1 MTKNRRFK
9 IGCLSLAIG
18 SALAGQAVAQ
28 DVAQQSD
35 MVKSVTNP
43 NTRFDS
49 AGVSQSDF
57 GGTGL
62 LQMPTARMARSGE
75 FNLNYRDNEEYRRYS
90 VSLQLFDWL
99 ETTVRYTD
107 TRTMPYSLSYEF
119 SGNQTHKDKGF
130 DVKVRLWQE
139 SDWLPEMA
147 MGIRDIAGTGLFD
160 GEYLVGSKRLGPFDF
175 SLGIGWGH
183 MAESG
188 NIKNPACELK
198 ASFCQR
204 NTSYSGSGGQFE
216 LGSMFHGPAA
226 LFGGVEYQTPWS
238 PLRFKLEYD
247 GNDYSN
253 EPADTIVPGYRR
265 GEKIKQDSPFNIGMV
280 YRVSDYFDTTLSW
293 QRGNTLM

>member
-1 MTKNRRFK
+1 MTKNRKFK
-9 IGCLSLAIG
+9 IGYLSLVISG
-18 SALAGQAVAQ
+18 VLSGQAVAQ

-35 MVKSVTNP
+35 IVKNVTNS

-107 TRTMPYSLSYEF
+107 IRTQPYSDVASF
-119 SGNQTHKDKGF
+119 SGKQSYKDKSF
-130 DVKVRLWQE
+130 DVKARLWQE
-139 SDWLPEMA
+139 SAWMPDVSFGL
-147 MGIRDIAGTGLFD
+147 RDIAGTGLFD
-160 GEYLVGSKRLGPFDF
+160 SEYLVASKRMGPFDF
-175 SLGIGWGH
+175 TLGIGWGN

-188 NIKNPACELK
+188 NIKNPACEFK
-198 ASFCQR
+198 TSFCQR
-204 NTSYSGSGGQFE
+204 GGSYKTGGGQFE
-216 LGSMFHGPAA
+216 VGNLFHGPAA
-226 LFGGVEYQTPWS
+226 LFGGVEYQTPWN

-247 GNDYSN
+247 GND
-253 EPADTIVPGYRR
+253 
-265 GEKIKQDSPFNIGMV
+265 
-280 YRVSDYFDTTLSW
+280 
-293 QRGNTLM
+293 